1 MRIERP
7 AQLRLVGLTGGIGS
21 GKSAVAACW
30 RSLGIPVIDAD
41 AVARRQSEP
50 GGPAVEAFRDLL
62 GPDVL
67 GPDGRID
74 RRAVAAAVFQDP
86 GLRRVLED
94 RLHPLV
100 IQEVSRRLHHLARS
114 GCPLTVIE
122 AALLIETGLHRAVDR
137 TVVVTAPEDQRIAR
151 VRSRD
156 GLSAQEVQARM
167 AAQFPDEARI
177 PHADS
182 ILRNDG
188 PLQSLLSEA
197 RRLALE
203 LLSETV
209 PGDRDPGRETT
220 PRR

>member
-50 GGPAVEAFRDLL
+50 GGPAVEAFRDVL

-86 GLRRVLED
+86 DLRRVLED

-100 IQEVSRRLHHLARS
+100 IQEVSRRLHQLARS
-114 GCPLTVIE
+114 GCPLAVIE

-151 VRSRD
+151 VCRRD

-188 PLQSLLSEA
+188 LLQALLAEA

-209 PGDRDPGRETT
+209 PGDRDPGRGTT